1 MSNFSKRMTGVLGA
15 ISIAML
21 ACKPGADT
29 PDDGA
34 GLKVVA
40 TVGMIGDMAAE
51 IGGDKV
57 SVATLIGAGVDPHL
71 YKPTVA
77 DVKLLDKA
85 DIVFQNG
92 LLLEGRMGDVLRKI
106 GKRGKTVHAVAE
118 EALEGQGYVVSDD
131 EGHHDPHVWMDVSA
145 WAKVA
150 GRIAD
155 ALAAKDPENA
165 AFYQER
171 AAAYRE
177 RLDGLDAYARKT
189 LSGIPEQRRVL
200 VTAHDAFGYM
210 ARAYGLEVRGVQ
222 GISTESEAGLKEIN
236 SLVNFLIER
245 GVPAVFV
252 ESSVPTKA
260 VEALIEGARSRGHV
274 VRIGGELFSDAMGK
288 AGTYEGTYIG
298 MIDHNVTTI
307 ARALGGEAPEKGLH
321 GKLHANESKP

>member
-1 MSNFSKRMTGVLGA
+1 MSVSFKLLLGGMA
-15 ISIAML
+15 ATAMVS
-21 ACKPGADT
+21 CKPAETVRDA
-29 PDDGA
+29 GA

-40 TVGMIGDMAAE
+40 TVGMIGDVAKE
-51 IGGDKV
+51 IGGEKV
-57 SVATLIGAGVDPHL
+57 SVATMIGAGVDPHL

-77 DVKLLDKA
+77 DVKLLDTS
-85 DIVFQNG
+85 DIVFHNG
-92 LLLEGRMGDVLRKI
+92 LLLEGRLGDILRKI
-106 GKRGKTVHAVAE
+106 GKRGKSVHAVAE
-118 EALEGQGYVVSDD
+118 EALAGQNYVVSDG

-145 WAKVA
+145 WSKVA
-150 GRIAD
+150 GRIAG

-171 AAAYRE
+171 AAAYRV
-177 RLDGLDAYARKT
+177 RLDGLDAYTRKT
-189 LSGIPEQRRVL
+189 LANIPKERRVL

-236 SLVNFLIER
+236 GLVDYLVER

-260 VEALIEGARSRGHV
+260 VEALIEGAQSKGHS
-274 VRIGGELFSDAMGK
+274 VRIGGELFSDAMGR
-288 AGTYEGTYIG
+288 AETYEGTYIG

-307 ARALGGEAPEKGLH
+307 ARALGGDAPAKGLH
-321 GKLHANESKP
+321 GKLRSSNVKH

>member
-1 MSNFSKRMTGVLGA
+1 MTMFTRLMIGISGA
-15 ISIAML
+15 AVML
-21 ACKPGADT
+21 TMAACKPGAET
-29 PDDGA
+29 PRGEA
-34 GLKVVA
+34 HLKVVA
-40 TVGMIGDMAAE
+40 TVGMIGDVVVE

-57 SVATLIGAGVDPHL
+57 SVETLIGAGVDPHL
-71 YKPTVA
+71 YKPTVT
-77 DVKLLDKA
+77 DVKQLDVA
-85 DIVFQNG
+85 DIVFHNG

-106 GKRGKTVHAVAE
+106 GKPGKSVHAVAE
-118 EALEGQGYVVSDD
+118 ESLAGQGYVVSDD
-131 EGHHDPHVWMDVSA
+131 GGHHDPHVWMDVSA

-150 GRIAD
+150 ESIAA

-165 AFYQER
+165 LFYQER

-189 LSGIPEQRRVL
+189 LAGIPRERRVL

-210 ARAYGLEVRGVQ
+210 ARAYGLEVRAVQ
-222 GISTESEAGLKEIN
+222 GLSTESEAGLREIN
-236 SLVNFLIER
+236 GLVDFLVER

-260 VEALIEGARSRGHV
+260 VEALIEGARSRGHH
-274 VRIGGELFSDAMGK
+274 VRIGGELFSDAMGR

-307 ARALGGEAPEKGLH
+307 ARALGGEAPEKGFQY
-321 GKLHANESKP
+321 KLSSSDTK

>member
-1 MSNFSKRMTGVLGA
+1 MPIFQKLLAGGLSA
-15 ISIAML
+15 IAMV
-21 ACKPGADT
+21 ACKPGGKT

-34 GLKVVA
+34 GFKVVA
-40 TVGMIGDMAAE
+40 TVGMIGDVAAE

-57 SVATLIGAGVDPHL
+57 SVATMIGAGVDPHL

-77 DVKLLDKA
+77 DVKLLDAA
-85 DIVFQNG
+85 DISFHNG
-92 LLLEGRMGDVLRKI
+92 LLLEGRLGDILRKI
-106 GKRGKTVHAVAE
+106 GKRGKPVHAVAE
-118 EALEGQGYVVSDD
+118 EALAGQDYVVSDG

-150 GRIAD
+150 GQIAV

-177 RLDGLDAYARKT
+177 RLDALDTYARKT
-189 LSGIPEQRRVL
+189 LASIPKERRVL

-236 SLVNFLIER
+236 GLVHYLVER

-260 VEALIEGARSRGHV
+260 VEALIEGARSKGHQ

-288 AGTYEGTYIG
+288 TETYEGTYIG
-298 MIDHNVTTI
+298 MIDHNVTII

-321 GKLHANESKP
+321 GKLQKP

>member
-1 MSNFSKRMTGVLGA
+1 MKIFTTLVSGILA
-15 ISIAML
+15 AIAMA
-21 ACKPGADT
+21 ACKP
-29 PDDGA
+29 A
-34 GLKVVA
+34 GNSRSGGSGMKVVA
-40 TVGMIGDMAAE
+40 TVGMIGDLAAE

-77 DVKLLDKA
+77 DVKLLDSA
-85 DIVFQNG
+85 DIVLHNG
-92 LLLEGRMGDVLRKI
+92 LLLEGRMGDILRKI
-106 GKRGKTVHAVAE
+106 GKPGKPVHAVAE
-118 EALEGQGYVVSDD
+118 EALAGAGYVVGDS
-131 EGHHDPHVWMDVSA
+131 EGHDDPHVWMDVAA
-145 WAKVA
+145 WSKVA
-150 GRIAD
+150 EQIAA
-155 ALAAKDPENA
+155 ALAKKDPANA

-171 AAAYRE
+171 AAACRA
-177 RLDGLDAYARKT
+177 RLDELDAYARKT
-189 LSGIPEQRRVL
+189 LAGIPKERRVL

-236 SLVNFLIER
+236 GLVDFLVER

-260 VEALIEGARSRGHV
+260 VEALIEGAKSRGHK
-274 VRIGGELFSDAMGK
+274 VRIGGELFSDAMGR

-321 GKLHANESKP
+321 GKLGSSHAK

>member
-1 MSNFSKRMTGVLGA
+1 MSVLQKLMTAGLAATALFS
-15 ISIAML
+15 
-21 ACKPGADT
+21 CKPGGEPAGG
-29 PDDGA
+29 GA

-40 TVGMIGDMAAE
+40 TVGMIGDVAAE
-51 IGGDKV
+51 IGGGKV
-57 SVATLIGAGVDPHL
+57 SVRTLIGAGVDPHL

-77 DVKLLDKA
+77 DVKQLDAADLLLR
-85 DIVFQNG
+85 NG
-92 LLLEGRMGDVLRKI
+92 LLLEGRMGDVLNKM

-118 EALEGQGYVVSDD
+118 EALAGHGYVVSD
-131 EGHHDPHVWMDVSA
+131 EGGHHDPHVWMDVAA
-145 WAKVA
+145 WARVA
-150 GRIAD
+150 GQIAD

-177 RLDGLDAYARKT
+177 RLDALDAYARKT
-189 LSGIPEQRRVL
+189 LASIPKERRVL

-236 SLVNFLIER
+236 SLVGFLVER

-260 VEALIEGARSRGHV
+260 VEALIEGARSRGHQ

-288 AGTYEGTYIG
+288 AGTYEGTYLG

-307 ARALGGEAPEKGLH
+307 ARALGGEAPERGLH
-321 GKLHANESKP
+321 GRLSKH

>member
-1 MSNFSKRMTGVLGA
+1 MSPVSKLM
-15 ISIAML
+15 IAASAALAMA
-21 ACKPGADT
+21 ACKPAGT
-29 PDDGA
+29 RPGGGA

-40 TVGMIGDMAAE
+40 TVGMIGDVAAE

-71 YKPTVA
+71 YKPTVS
-77 DVKLLDKA
+77 DVKQLDAA
-85 DIVFQNG
+85 DIVLHNG
-92 LLLEGRMGDVLRKI
+92 LLLEGRMGDILTKI
-106 GKRGKTVHAVAE
+106 GKRGKPVHAVAE
-118 EALEGQGYVVSDD
+118 EALAGKNYVVSNS
-131 EGHHDPHVWMDVSA
+131 EGHHDPHVWMDVAA

-150 GRIAD
+150 GHIAG

-171 AAAYRE
+171 AAAYRA
-177 RLDGLDAYARKT
+177 RLDELDTYARKT
-189 LSGIPEQRRVL
+189 LASIPRERRVL

-236 SLVNFLIER
+236 GLVGFLVER

-260 VEALIEGARSRGHV
+260 VEALIEGAKSRGHH
-274 VRIGGELFSDAMGK
+274 VRIGGELFSDAMGN

-298 MIDHNVTTI
+298 MIDHNVTLI
-307 ARALGGEAPEKGLH
+307 ARALGGDAPEKGLH
-321 GKLHANESKP
+321 GKLRSSDSKH

>member
-1 MSNFSKRMTGVLGA
+1 MSLFSKRMAGLLTA
-15 ISIAML
+15 ITMVV
-21 ACKPGADT
+21 ACQPGGDT

-34 GLKVVA
+34 GLEVVA
-40 TVGMIGDMAAE
+40 TVGMIGDVVAE
-51 IGGDKV
+51 IGGGNV

-92 LLLEGRMGDVLRKI
+92 LLLEGRMGDILRKI
-106 GKRGKTVHAVAE
+106 GKRGKTVHALAE
-118 EALEGQGYVVSDD
+118 EALEGQDYVVSDG

-150 GRIAD
+150 EQIAG

-165 AFYQER
+165 ALYQER
-171 AAAYRE
+171 AAAYCG
-177 RLDGLDAYARKT
+177 RLDELDAYARKT
-189 LSGIPEQRRVL
+189 LAGIPKERRVL

-222 GISTESEAGLKEIN
+222 GLSTESEAGLKEIN
-236 SLVNFLIER
+236 GLVDFLIER

-260 VEALIEGARSRGHV
+260 VEALIEGARSRGHH

-298 MIDHNVTTI
+298 MIDHNVTII

-321 GKLHANESKP
+321 GKLTKTTK